1 MLGFATLNP
10 TYDLRSLDPKQVDP
24 MAKLIECVP
33 NFSEGCDRAVVDKI
47 AAPFGSREGVK
58 LLDVQ
63 TDGDH
68 NRMVVTAIGT
78 PVEIKE
84 AVLEAMAQAVANIDM
99 TRHQGQ
105 HPRMGAVDVVPFIP
119 LQASTMD
126 EAVTLS
132 REVAREAA
140 ARFDLPVF
148 LYERSATAPHRVN
161 LADIRKGQFEGMA
174 EKLKDPRWQPDFG
187 PHRVHPTAGV
197 TAVGARAPLV
207 AFNVNLGTD
216 RTEIADAIARKV
228 RHIGGGLRYC
238 KAMGVELK
246 DRGQVQVSM
255 NMTDFSRTALYQA
268 LELIRLEAGRFGV
281 PVAGSEIVGLAPMQ
295 ALIDCAAFYLGL
307 EDFRMEQVLE
317 NHLL

>member
-1 MLGFATLNP
+1 
-10 TYDLRSLDPKQVDP
+10 

-33 NFSEGCDRAVVDKI
+33 NFSEGRDRAVVDKI
-47 AAPFGSREGVK
+47 TAPFDDREGVK

-68 NRMVVTAIGT
+68 NRMVVTALGT
-78 PVEIKE
+78 PPAIRD
-84 AVLEAMAQAVANIDM
+84 AVLEAMTHAVALIDM
-99 TRHQGQ
+99 SRHQGQ

-119 LQASTMD
+119 LQETTMD
-126 EAVTLS
+126 EAVALS

-161 LADIRKGQFEGMA
+161 LAAIRKGEFEGMA
-174 EKLKDPRWQPDFG
+174 EKLEDPRWRPDFG
-187 PHRVHPTAGV
+187 PPRVHPGAGV
-197 TAVGARAPLV
+197 TAMGARAPLV

-216 RTEIADAIARKV
+216 RADIADAIARKV

-238 KAMGVELK
+238 KAMGVTLE

-281 PVAGSEIVGLAPMQ
+281 PVVGSEIVGLTPMQ

-307 EDFRMEQVLE
+307 EDFGIEQVLE
-317 NHLL
+317 HHLL

>member
-1 MLGFATLNP
+1 MT
-10 TYDLRSLDPKQVDP
+10 
-24 MAKLIECVP
+24 KLIECVP
-33 NFSEGCDRAVVDKI
+33 NFSEGRDRAVVDKI
-47 AAPFGSREGVK
+47 TAPFDRREGVK

-78 PVEIKE
+78 PPGIRD
-84 AVLEAMAQAVANIDM
+84 AVLDAMAQAVALIDM

-119 LQASTMD
+119 LQESTMD
-126 EAVTLS
+126 EAVALS
-132 REVAREAA
+132 GEVAREAA

-161 LADIRKGQFEGMA
+161 LAAIRKGEFEGMA
-174 EKLKDPRWQPDFG
+174 EKLEDPRWQPDFG
-187 PHRVHPTAGV
+187 PPRVHPSAGV
-197 TAVGARAPLV
+197 TAMGARAPLV

-216 RTEIADAIARKV
+216 RADIADAIAKKV

-238 KAMGVELK
+238 KAMGVALE

-281 PVAGSEIVGLAPMQ
+281 PVVGSEIVGLTPMQ

-307 EDFRMEQVLE
+307 EEFSIEQVME
-317 NHLL
+317 NHLMTGL